1 MASRRARRFAALA
14 LLFFRWS
21 QFLLG
26 FLVLASGPSSSNGA
40 GLSSLNSRLKTERS
54 PAQYRPIEPDSRVD
68 HSTPVQACSHADLLL
83 PAEKACQMPAAKP
96 PGHRRQ
102 AKMYEHSHLSLSH
115 NLFEASNETVRPV
128 IAKRN
133 NNAITYWMNP
143 ISQIWKCFSTDAG
156 VNAAITTQRR
166 GEASHWEPV

>member
-1 MASRRARRFAALA
+1 MERKGLSCAVWDLKPQFRMISNFRSMWLRGEHADLPRSRSRSCSFGGASSFEDSSSWRPV
-14 LLFFRWS
+14 S
-21 QFLLG
+21 
-26 FLVLASGPSSSNGA
+26 SPSSSNGA

-102 AKMYEHSHLSLSH
+102 ARMYEYSHLSLSQ
-115 NLFEASNETVRPV
+115 NLSE
-128 IAKRN
+128 IG
-133 NNAITYWMNP
+133 TY
-143 ISQIWKCFSTDAG
+143 SSTTYG
-156 VNAAITTQRR
+156 KKI
-166 GEASHWEPV
+166 